1 MAETLTRIAETA
13 GAVIHAPGGAEVC
26 GDVEVSGVDLVSD
39 RLNEGDLFAAL
50 PGTHTHGAVFAAE
63 TPAAAIL
70 TDAAGAGILREA
82 GETRPVLE
90 VADVRAVLGDVAA
103 ELYGHPSRGFTVIG
117 VTGTSGKTTVSYLV
131 EAGLMAAGA
140 KVGLIGTTGTRIDG
154 RKIPTSLTTPEAP
167 TLQALFRRMA
177 DEGVTHLVM
186 EVSSHALALRR
197 VLGVDFDV
205 AGFTNLSQDHLDFHP
220 TMEDYFQAKALLFD
234 PASPMSAHRAVVCVD
249 DDWGARM
256 AGLCPDTLTV
266 ATHGQAGDV
275 TVGEVTAAADGSQDF
290 ELTISDAAPRGVHLP
305 LPGAFNVANASLA
318 IALAERCGVDLDR
331 FIAGLGGVSVPGRM
345 QRVDRGQDFIAV
357 VDYAHKPGALAEV
370 LDTLDHQVDG
380 RVAVVLGAGGERDHS
395 KRPLMGAEAA
405 KGADLVVVTD
415 DNPRDED
422 PAPIRAAVVEGARGV
437 TGGRATEIR
446 EIGSRR
452 EAIRAAVAWARPG
465 DAVIVAGKGH
475 ETGQLVRGVTHPFD
489 DREELAAALEA
500 RADGT
505 RADET
510 RADAPDAAGSADAP
524 DAADVK
530 ENDR

>member
-13 GAVIHAPGGAEVC
+13 GAVIHAPGGAAAC

-50 PGTHTHGAVFAAE
+50 PGTHTHGAVFAAK
-63 TPAAAIL
+63 TPAAAVL
-70 TDAAGAGILREA
+70 TDAAGAEILCEA
-82 GETRPVLE
+82 SETRPVLE
-90 VADVRAVLGDVAA
+90 VEDVRAVLGDVAA
-103 ELYGHPSRGFTVIG
+103 ELYGHPSREFTVIG

-234 PASPMSAHRAVVCVD
+234 PASPMSARRAVVCVD

-266 ATHGQAGDV
+266 ATHGEPGDV
-275 TVGEVTAAADGSQDF
+275 TVGEVPAAADGSQDF
-290 ELTISDAAPRGVHLP
+290 QLSISDAAPRGVHLP
-305 LPGAFNVANASLA
+305 LPGVFNVANASLA
-318 IALAERCGVDLDR
+318 VALAERCGVDLDR
-331 FIAGLGGVSVPGRM
+331 FVAGLGGVSVPGRM

-357 VDYAHKPGALAEV
+357 VDYAHKPGALTEV
-370 LDTLDHQVDG
+370 LDTLDHHVDG

-422 PAPIRAAVVEGARGV
+422 PAPIRAAIVEGARGV
-437 TGGRATEIR
+437 TDGRATEIR

-500 RADGT
+500 RADN
-505 RADET
+505 
-510 RADAPDAAGSADAP
+510 
-524 DAADVK
+524 K